1 MSELKTIVL
10 EALAELQSFTDCTVD
25 AMYEG
30 LNCPDAVRS
39 SLTDERVVNT
49 YGQREGYSGSIH
61 VPTDF
66 FNAPLKSGNR
76 IVIDDVEY
84 TIMGTSVDSVQAL
97 TRIDYGDKFA

>member
-10 EALAELQSFTDCTVD
+10 EALAELQSFTDCTVE

-30 LNCPDAVRS
+30 LNCTAVRS

-49 YGQREGYSGSIH
+49 YGQREGYSGSIY
-61 VPTDF
+61 VRTDF